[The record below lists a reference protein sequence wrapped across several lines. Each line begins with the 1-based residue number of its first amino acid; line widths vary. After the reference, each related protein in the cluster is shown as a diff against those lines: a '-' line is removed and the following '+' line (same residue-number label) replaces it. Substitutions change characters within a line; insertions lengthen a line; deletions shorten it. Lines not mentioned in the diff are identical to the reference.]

1 MISVQTYFNFF
12 LSFFSLVCDGY
23 NICWG
28 GQRWG
33 EEAVN
38 EHQRHVSQMWRE
50 GQRAGLQ
57 SVGVSLLQ
65 RNWDGKSCCAGSTE
79 TVHRY
84 HRKNICT
91 SVNCKMSGRILGKGW
106 YSNIILNRCKPLANR
121 GRFFHFC
128 TLYVLVLLFYHG
140 CSYGHE
146 TTGIIIEINPKIIIC
161 HCIDVKAFKLISSE
175 VDREILVAQ
184 PDWIWKCETWAELPV
199 SPPAGDHRPRP
210 FHSQA
215 HLSTLRRQRDFLHH
229 TLLFVQRFV
238 WNHDWEVGHR
248 VSTCR

>member
-1 MISVQTYFNFF
+1 
-12 LSFFSLVCDGY
+12 
-23 NICWG
+23 
-28 GQRWG
+28 
-33 EEAVN
+33 
-38 EHQRHVSQMWRE
+38 MWRE

-106 YSNIILNRCKPLANR
+106 YSNIILNQCKPLANR

-161 HCIDVKAFKLISSE
+161 HCIDVKAFKLISNKVRFWLPSPIGYE
-175 VDREILVAQ
+175 NVKHEQICLYRPLQETIGRGPFIARHTCRRCGGRGTFYTTHCSLCRGSCEITTEKSV
-184 PDWIWKCETWAELPV
+184 TV
-199 SPPAGDHRPRP
+199 SVPAGRFPSW
-210 FHSQA
+210 FA
-215 HLSTLRRQRDFLHH
+215 FL
-229 TLLFVQRFV
+229 FIF
-238 WNHDWEVGHR
+238 
-248 VSTCR
+248 